1 MGRTIPMNNRTV
13 KAIIQTGKQS
23 QQQFVAESNDL
34 DTVLFDPEY
43 LDSFI
48 NERTFKRDDSGE
60 DNERTEA
67 T

>member
-1 MGRTIPMNNRTV
+1 MNNRTV

>member
-1 MGRTIPMNNRTV
+1 MNIKTAE
-13 KAIIQTGKQS
+13 AIMQTGKQS

-60 DNERTEA
+60 DSERTEA

>member
-1 MGRTIPMNNRTV
+1 MNNRTV

-60 DNERTEA
+60 DSERTEA

>member
-1 MGRTIPMNNRTV
+1 MNIKTAE
-13 KAIIQTGKQS
+13 AIIQTGKQA

-34 DTVLFDPEY
+34 DTVLFDPDY

-48 NERTFKRDDSGE
+48 SERTFKRDDSGE

>member
-1 MGRTIPMNNRTV
+1 MNILTAE
-13 KAIIQTGKQS
+13 AIIQAGKQS
-23 QQQFVAESNDL
+23 QQQFVDESNDL
-34 DTVLFDPEY
+34 DTVLFDPDY

-48 NERTFKRDDSGE
+48 SERTFKRDDSGE

>member
-1 MGRTIPMNNRTV
+1 MNIKTAE
-13 KAIIQTGKQS
+13 AIIQTGKQS

-34 DTVLFDPEY
+34 DTVLFDPDY

-48 NERTFKRDDSGE
+48 SERTFKRDDTGE
-60 DNERTEA
+60 DSERAEA